1 MTDHRPTDSVVKRN
15 TLKDGHLNP
24 ATPAEAAL
32 ADTREAVFWLDRPDT
47 PDPADE
53 LHGSKSADLVVVG
66 AGFTGLWTA
75 LLAAEA
81 DPGRRIV
88 VLEAETAAFGASGR
102 NGGFCEASLTH
113 GLGNGLAHWPDE
125 LDTLLRLGDQNLDDL
140 LDTIDRHAID
150 CDSERTGTMDIA
162 VEPWQVD
169 ELRQLA
175 DASSRLG
182 IDHDML
188 DTQAMR
194 AEVDSPT
201 YLAGLWQRTGAAMVD
216 PARLAW
222 GLQSAARSLGV
233 VFHDNSP
240 VRSVKQSGTG
250 VRLNTPDGSVTADL
264 AVVATNAYRKP
275 LPRIRRHVIPVY
287 DHVLMTEPLS
297 ADQWAAIRWHN
308 RQGLA
313 DAGNQFHY
321 YRRTADDRIL
331 WGGYDVHYHFGGRVG
346 PAVEHHAPTT
356 NRLARNFFHTF
367 PQLEGLRFTHRWS
380 GPIAST
386 TRFTCAWGTTHAG
399 RIAWAA
405 GYTGLG
411 VGASR
416 FGAQVALDLVDGL
429 STERTELQMVQRR
442 PFPFPPEPARWIAV
456 QATRAAIKRADRRE
470 GREGPWLRTLG
481 RFGMGLNS

>member
-1 MTDHRPTDSVVKRN
+1 MRGKSHEEQSAASQSLAG
-15 TLKDGHLNP
+15 TLD
-24 ATPAEAAL
+24 
-32 ADTREAVFWLDRPDT
+32 AVFWLDRPDT
-47 PDPADE
+47 PQPVDA
-53 LHGSKSADLVVVG
+53 LSGQTTADLVIVG

-75 LLAAEA
+75 LVAAEA

-88 VLEAETAAFGASGR
+88 VLEAETTAFGASGR

-113 GLGNGLAHWPDE
+113 GLANGLAHWPDE
-125 LDTLLRLGDQNLDDL
+125 LDTLLRLGDENLDGL

-150 CDSERTGTMDIA
+150 CDAERTGRMDIA

-169 ELRQLA
+169 ELLQLA
-175 DASSRLG
+175 EASSRLG
-182 IDHDML
+182 VDHAML
-188 DTQAMR
+188 DTEAIR
-194 AEVDSPT
+194 AEIDSPT
-201 YLAGLWQRTGAAMVD
+201 YLAGLWHRTDAAMVD

-240 VRSVKQSGTG
+240 VCSIKRSGAGIEVQTDRGR
-250 VRLNTPDGSVTADL
+250 VMADR
-264 AVVATNAYRKP
+264 AVVATNAYRRP
-275 LPRIRRHVIPVY
+275 LSRIRRHVIPVY

-297 ADQWAAIRWHN
+297 TDQWSAIGWGN
-308 RQGLA
+308 RQGLS

-321 YRRTADDRIL
+321 YRRTADGRIL
-331 WGGYDVHYHFGGRVG
+331 WGGYDIIYHFGGRVG
-346 PAVEHHAPTT
+346 PSVEHHAPTT
-356 NRLARNFFHTF
+356 RRLAQSFFHTF
-367 PQLEGLRFTHRWS
+367 PQLGGLQFTHRWS

-399 RIAWAA
+399 RVSWAA

-416 FGAQVALDLVDGL
+416 FGARVALDLVDGL
-429 STERTELQMVQRR
+429 TTERTQLQMVLRR
-442 PFPFPPEPARWIAV
+442 PFPFPPEPARWLAV

-470 GREGPWLRTLG
+470 GREGLWLRTLA
-481 RFGMGLNS
+481 RFGIGLNS